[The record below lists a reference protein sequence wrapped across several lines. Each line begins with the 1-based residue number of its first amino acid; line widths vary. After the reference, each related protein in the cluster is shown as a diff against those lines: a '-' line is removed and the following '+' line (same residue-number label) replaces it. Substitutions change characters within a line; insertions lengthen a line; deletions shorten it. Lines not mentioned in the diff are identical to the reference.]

1 MTAAVEARS
10 LGKMYRRYG
19 RAASRLL
26 EWATLGR
33 SVRHEPRWVLRGVDL
48 AVSPGECLGVVG
60 QNGSGKSTLLKIL
73 AGVSVPS
80 EGSFEVRGRCAA
92 LLELGLG
99 FHGDFSGR
107 QNAALSLRL
116 QGCDAREAESL
127 LPSVEAFAE
136 VGDYFDQP
144 VRTYSSGMH
153 VRLAF
158 AAATAF
164 RPDLFLVD
172 EALAV
177 GDAYFQS
184 KCFARIR
191 AFREAGTALLF
202 VSHDPSAI
210 RTLCDRALLLERGRP
225 VLAGAPD
232 EVLDHYNATI
242 AVREADAAI
251 RREETERGVA
261 TVRSGNGRIG
271 LRSVDLLDAEG
282 RPCRAFLQGAP
293 VRLRVTL
300 QAEEPLPFPT
310 VGFIIRDP
318 KGNDVYGT
326 NTHHLRL
333 TAPSLAAGAGALCDF
348 AFPADLGP
356 GPYTVTAA
364 LHTGD
369 SHVACNYDW
378 WDKVIAFE
386 VVHGGRGTFSIGAAR
401 LDVSVA
407 SSLLPQEPTA

>member
-1 MTAAVEARS
+1 VSAAVEARS
-10 LGKMYRRYG
+10 LGKKYKRYD

-26 EWATLGR
+26 EWVTLGR
-33 SVRHEPRWVLRGVDL
+33 AARHEPRWVLRGVDL
-48 AVSPGECLGVVG
+48 SVEPGECLGVIG
-60 QNGSGKSTLLKIL
+60 PNGSGKSTLLKVL

-80 EGSFEVRGRCAA
+80 EGALSVRGRCTA

-99 FHGDFSGR
+99 FHPDFTGR
-107 QNAALSLRL
+107 QNASLSLRL
-116 QGCDAREAESL
+116 QGCDAREATAL
-127 LPSVEAFAE
+127 LPGVEAFAE

-164 RPDLFLVD
+164 RPDVFLVD

-191 AFREAGTALLF
+191 EYREAGTALLF
-202 VSHDPSAI
+202 VSHDPCAV
-210 RTLCDRALLLERGRP
+210 RTLCDRALLLDRGRP
-225 VLAGAPD
+225 VLSALPD
-232 EVLDHYNATI
+232 EVLDHYNAMI
-242 AVREADAAI
+242 AVRSADAAI
-251 RREETERGVA
+251 RREETERGVT
-261 TVRSGNGRIG
+261 TVRSGNG
-271 LRSVDLLDAEG
+271 LASLASVELLDGAG
-282 RPCRAFLQGAP
+282 RSCRAFLQGEP
-293 VRLRVTL
+293 VRLRVVL
-300 QAEEPLPFPT
+300 HAAEPMPFPT
-310 VGFIIRDP
+310 VGFLIRDP

-326 NTHHLRL
+326 NTHHLRMAGPDL
-333 TAPSLAAGAGALCDF
+333 APGADAACEFL
-348 AFPADLGP
+348 FPADLGP

-386 VVHGGRGTFSIGAAR
+386 VVHGGRGAFSIGTAR
-401 LDVSVA
+401 LPV
-407 SSLLPQEPTA
+407 TAVLSPSATGSTP